1 MDIFLYGLHIQVQNM
16 QCFKHEKCITSLV
29 GIHEANDGM
38 EGEDSVW
45 GPRKR
50 IFLLS
55 LSVLRRFKTVL
66 AMYLNIYDVQTI

>member
-1 MDIFLYGLHIQVQNM
+1 MSYPSCLENM

-29 GIHEANDGM
+29 GIHEANDSM

-55 LSVLRRFKTVL
+55 LSVYRRFKTVL
-66 AMYLNIYDVQTI
+66 GQSQETKLSMSI